1 MERNLTFSSWSLTT
15 IYLFVYFAFYFF
27 RDGIWVTIMWLAN
40 RCRLEHEYQGKL
52 IIPLQPNI
60 SMHILHTVLDTFPE
74 VLTRRICLKIKSF
87 ISWWS
92 FPWFSWP
99 RCVIQGWYC
108 KEKLKAGQGILGEG
122 KRRKNGELFPG
133 LNAVTK
139 SAQFTK
145 ISQTIDEVY
154 GVNSRVTTKAP
165 PKFTNITKFTMIA
178 ASDVSWFN
186 DLVPK

>member
-1 MERNLTFSSWSLTT
+1 M
-15 IYLFVYFAFYFF
+15 
-27 RDGIWVTIMWLAN
+27 
-40 RCRLEHEYQGKL
+40 
-52 IIPLQPNI
+52 
-60 SMHILHTVLDTFPE
+60 
-74 VLTRRICLKIKSF
+74 
-87 ISWWS
+87 
-92 FPWFSWP
+92 
-99 RCVIQGWYC
+99 IQGSYC